1 MADLIE
7 KKPLNLEIKTLS
19 AELSHPLLKTGRH
32 NQSPTLV
39 RPFTGAIG
47 IVAAFCGCLAC
58 IFSAHQVVKKEISSP
73 TSIAIYNAEPENP
86 VQTQPEQDP
95 SHRHPERIATNP
107 IPPLNKTRSFRP
119 LSDETPAI
127 VAIPRTEIK
136 LTDFD
141 DVEKLD
147 LENLF
152 PSERQADEPEKDT
165 DRKSTVIKP
174 VEISKKENAK
184 KLAEQKRRARTR
196 QKALAERITKGARVV
211 SQASPVYPQDARRK
225 KIQGRVI
232 VAVTVSKN
240 GKVIASSISQS
251 SGNTSLDNAALQ
263 AAGKFR
269 FKAAINGLGQTIKS
283 SKRIPFNFQLKRT
296 RPRSNK

>member
-165 DRKSTVIKP
+165 DRKSTVIK
-174 VEISKKENAK
+174 
-184 KLAEQKRRARTR
+184 QKRRARTR